1 VSDLILTQ
9 YYEAVIAM
17 QKGRFDVSIPDASN
31 GGLGRLGHA
40 LSELA
45 HTLEQK
51 FEEGEK
57 LSKITEKANSGLIL
71 DEVLNYFYE
80 SFRPIIP
87 YNRIGLALLED
98 EGRFVRA
105 RWARSDAVALCLKEG
120 YSAPLKGSS
129 LEEIIRTDKP
139 RILND
144 LEGYLRDNP
153 KSESTQ
159 LIVKEGMR
167 SSLTCPLIA
176 LGKPIGFIFFSST
189 EVDTYKDVHQDLF
202 MRIAGQLSVILEKS
216 RLYQQVIELN
226 RKLLVAQSA
235 LEHRAT
241 HDTLT
246 NVWNRGAIMEVL
258 DKELSRSRRELK
270 PLSVIMTDVD
280 HFKHLN
286 DTHGHLAGD
295 VVLSEV
301 AQRLSSSLR
310 TSEWVGRYGGE
321 EFLIVVYPCDE
332 HAAMSLMERLRGHVC
347 GRAIRT
353 GANKIQTSISLG
365 AAVGHD
371 TKRIGS
377 ETFVRVADEARY
389 HAKKT
394 GRNRSEVK
402 TIEMEMV

>member
-1 VSDLILTQ
+1 
-9 YYEAVIAM
+9 M
-17 QKGRFDVSIPDASN
+17 QKGCYDVSLPGGDSN
-31 GGLGRLGHA
+31 GGLAKLGYA
-40 LSELA
+40 LHELA
-45 HTLEQK
+45 RTLEDR
-51 FEEGEK
+51 FGEVER
-57 LSKITEKANSGLIL
+57 LSKITEKVNAGLVL

-80 SFRPIIP
+80 SFLTLIP

-105 RWARSDAVALCLKEG
+105 RWARSDSTEIHLKEG
-120 YSAPLKGSS
+120 YSAPLEGSS
-129 LEEIIRTDKP
+129 LEEILRTGKP

-144 LEGYLRDNP
+144 LEGYLSDHP
-153 KSESTQ
+153 KSESTE
-159 LIVKEGMR
+159 LIVQEGMR

-176 LGKPIGFIFFSST
+176 LGKPIGFLFFSST
-189 EVDTYKDVHQDLF
+189 EVDTFKDVHQDLF

-226 RKLLVAQSA
+226 RKLLAAQSA

-241 HDTLT
+241 HDMLT
-246 NVWNRGAIMEVL
+246 NVWNRAAIMEVL

-280 HFKHLN
+280 HFKLLN

-332 HAAMSLMERLRGHVC
+332 QAAMSLMERLRNHVC

-353 GANKIQTSISLG
+353 GRNKIQTSISLG
-365 AAVGHD
+365 GAVGHD
-371 TKRIGS
+371 TKRIGP
-377 ETFVRVADEARY
+377 ETFVRVADEALYR
-389 HAKKT
+389 AKKS
-394 GRNRSEVK
+394 GRNRSEVE
-402 TIEMEMV
+402 TIALEMV